1 MWWWKLSSATE
12 PISYML
18 SIWRQYDNESFSS
31 WRGAYQMNTMY
42 WKMFFQ
48 ILSSSSSL
56 VFEMMADAAVIFTVD
71 VGNVVV
77 SLFSV
82 ELMLSIAI
90 GTWNFSN
97 NWAKNT
103 GMMDFKSTKV
113 NTRKPST
120 MQLLQNILNNA
131 IFNCGLPFFLLARIS
146 SFSHSLHDEKRI

>member
-1 MWWWKLSSATE
+1 
-12 PISYML
+12 
-18 SIWRQYDNESFSS
+18 
-31 WRGAYQMNTMY
+31 MNTMY

-90 GTWNFSN
+90 GT
-97 NWAKNT
+97 
-103 GMMDFKSTKV
+103 
-113 NTRKPST
+113 
-120 MQLLQNILNNA
+120 
-131 IFNCGLPFFLLARIS
+131 
-146 SFSHSLHDEKRI
+146 